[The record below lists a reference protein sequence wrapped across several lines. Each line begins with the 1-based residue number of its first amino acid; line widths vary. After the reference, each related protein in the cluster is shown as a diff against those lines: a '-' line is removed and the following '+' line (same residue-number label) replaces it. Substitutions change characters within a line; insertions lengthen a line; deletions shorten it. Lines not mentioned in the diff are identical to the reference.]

1 MDMKH
6 MTHENN
12 KTGMDMGMD
21 MDMPMYF
28 HGGTMVTLFFKDW
41 MTMSQKEFNGACV
54 ALFLVS
60 ALYEGLKVLRK
71 LIVPGKRIQCSAQLP
86 PAMSIKNR
94 DYSTFMDTRET
105 TTSAE
110 RRSANFTSNNNG
122 PPTLQQ
128 RLIVHLIQ
136 TVLHIIQV
144 FLGYLLMLAFMTYNS
159 LVCVS
164 ILLGYGFGYLV
175 FAWWTPMVPG
185 GDGEDAD
192 CCNM

>member
-1 MDMKH
+1 

-71 LIVPGKRIQCSAQLP
+71 LIVPGKRIQCSAQ
-86 PAMSIKNR
+86 
-94 DYSTFMDTRET
+94 
-105 TTSAE
+105 
-110 RRSANFTSNNNG
+110 SANFTSNNNG

-128 RLIVHLIQ
+128 RIIVHLIQ
-136 TVLHIIQV
+136 TVLHVIQV